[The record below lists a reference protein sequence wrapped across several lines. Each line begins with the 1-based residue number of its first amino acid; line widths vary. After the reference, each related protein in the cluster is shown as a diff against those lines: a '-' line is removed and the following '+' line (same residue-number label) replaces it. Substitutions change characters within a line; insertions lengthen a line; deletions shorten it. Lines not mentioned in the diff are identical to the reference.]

1 MCKYALLMIFVF
13 FLMVGGCGD
22 DKPRF
27 TEQEMAK
34 IPLPPKTGLPDVS
47 GGFVLA
53 VGSDTITADEIVSPM
68 MEHFKPLAKSV
79 DFETFKEQVRPQV
92 EQYLTGKISNL
103 LLYQKAKK
111 DAGDQVNDALDK
123 AVETEVRKFVDG
135 FGGDYA
141 KAEEE
146 IKNMGMD
153 WKSFGEYQRKMIMS
167 QSYIQSKL
175 PVKKE
180 VITYN
185 DLLDYYNRTKD
196 KSFLTTPAV
205 ITFRLIDIDAAK
217 VELKD
222 PNQNRQEQAQALA
235 DELVRRLQA
244 GEDFGELA
252 KQYSNDHRAAV
263 GGLWKPVQP
272 GSLAPPYDILAAE
285 AMKIEP
291 GRIAGP
297 IGVGDH
303 IFIMKLE
310 DKQLEKVEPFEKV
323 QKQMETK
330 ISFER
335 RKAAVDEFGAKL
347 VQQAAIA
354 QKREFVDFCLERIY
368 QACNR

>member
-1 MCKYALLMIFVF
+1 MCKYALLMIFVL

-34 IPLPPKTGLPDVS
+34 IPLPLRRGLPDVS

-53 VGSDTITADEIVSPM
+53 VVSDTITADEIVSPM
-68 MEHFKPLAKSV
+68 TEHFRPLAKSV
-79 DFETFKEQVRPQV
+79 DFETFKEQAKPQV
-92 EQYLTGKISNL
+92 EQYLTGKISNI

-175 PVKKE
+175 PVQKE
-180 VITYN
+180 AITYN

-196 KSFLTTPAV
+196 RSLTTPAV
-205 ITFRLIDIDAAK
+205 ITFRLIDIDTAK

-235 DELVRRLQA
+235 DELVKRLQA

-263 GGLWKPVQP
+263 GGLWKPIQP
-272 GSLAPPYDILAAE
+272 GSLAPPYDILAEEAE
-285 AMKIEP
+285 KIEP

-297 IGVGDH
+297 IGAGDH
-303 IFIMKLE
+303 IFILKLE
-310 DKQLEKVEPFEKV
+310 DKQQEKVEPFEKV

-368 QACNR
+368 QVCNR